1 MLHWFIF
8 EIADLFIAY
17 AAIDPFPPT
26 KHSLVGI
33 KISEIKVISFGI
45 EHVNTIKILCHCTE
59 FLALCIKD
67 INRGNSIHFLVK
79 MADKTDKRAFI
90 ALMVLAVIT
99 GIITFYAFGA
109 ATPKAGTVDS
119 IYRQDLPPQATATE
133 ESAAG
138 GGGAVDES
146 AYANKVEIK
155 ILKGS
160 STQGNPSYDPNPG
173 STSSDALVT
182 WVNDDT
188 VPHTATSG
196 AGPQD
201 PESGK
206 LFDTGIIM
214 AGDKAS
220 VPAEKIGAGKHDYH
234 CTVHPFMQ
242 GKITIT

>member
-1 MLHWFIF
+1 
-8 EIADLFIAY
+8 
-17 AAIDPFPPT
+17 
-26 KHSLVGI
+26 
-33 KISEIKVISFGI
+33 
-45 EHVNTIKILCHCTE
+45 
-59 FLALCIKD
+59 
-67 INRGNSIHFLVK
+67 

-109 ATPKAGTVDS
+109 ATPKAGIVDS
-119 IYRQDLPPQATATE
+119 IYRQELPPAATASE
-133 ESAAG
+133 DAAAG
-138 GGGAVDES
+138 AAGAAVDES

-173 STSSDALVT
+173 SAPSDALVT

-196 AGPQD
+196 AGPSD

-220 VPAEKIGAGKHDYH
+220 VPAEKIGTGEHDYH

>member
-1 MLHWFIF
+1 M
-8 EIADLFIAY
+8 Y
-17 AAIDPFPPT
+17 
-26 KHSLVGI
+26 
-33 KISEIKVISFGI
+33 
-45 EHVNTIKILCHCTE
+45 
-59 FLALCIKD
+59 IKD
-67 INRGNSIHFLVK
+67 INRGDPIHFLVK

-99 GIITFYAFGA
+99 GIVTFYAFGA
-109 ATPKAGTVDS
+109 VTPKSGVVDS
-119 IYRQDLPPQATATE
+119 IYRQELPPEATASE
-133 ESAAG
+133 DAAAG
-138 GGGAVDES
+138 AAGAAVDES

-173 STSSDALVT
+173 SASSDALVT

-196 AGPQD
+196 AGPSD

-220 VPAEKIGAGKHDYH
+220 VPAEKIGAGEHDYH